1 MQASPCGQ
9 PATSEAAKALLWAG
23 GVATTLIGSWI
34 TSRIRLYQDHKN
46 AHHQELKERI
56 LAPVKS
62 GLLEHFGP
70 MAAGQSG
77 VLGLEYGT
85 QQINEN
91 AKITEDATRSGF
103 FLVAPF
109 PTSAIF
115 GSLDSALL
123 VDARRT
129 HYRDV
134 MERVDEFL
142 SAWSSTA
149 GECHGWCSKVADKI
163 LRESR
168 MPAFLNSDPQTRS
181 YVMHLHLA
189 LVVYRRLFGF
199 QSGAAR
205 VVNQGAEWVMHIE
218 DRAAALG
225 SKEQIDAVIETIDQL
240 VQSEAAIARSL
251 RERIAALN
259 RKLMVDVIGALDYAA
274 ASRRLHR
281 RCDLVPFF

>member
-1 MQASPCGQ
+1 MQVPPGGQ
-9 PATSEAAKALLWAG
+9 PPTSDAAKALLWAG
-23 GVATTLIGSWI
+23 GVLTTIIGSWI

-46 AHHQELKERI
+46 AHHQELKDRI
-56 LAPVKS
+56 LAPMKS

-77 VLGLEYGT
+77 VLGLEYGA
-85 QQINEN
+85 QQINES

-115 GSLDSALL
+115 GLLDSALL

-134 MERVDEFL
+134 MELVDGFL
-142 SAWSSTA
+142 SEWSAAA
-149 GECHGWCSKVADKI
+149 GECHAWCSKLAERI
-163 LRESR
+163 LRESK
-168 MPAFLNSDPQTRS
+168 MPAFLGSGGHTGS

-189 LVVYRRLFGF
+189 LVVYRRLSGF
-199 QSGAAR
+199 PVGAAR
-205 VVNQGAEWVMHIE
+205 VVNQGPDWVMHIE
-218 DRAAALG
+218 DRAAAVG
-225 SKEQIDAVIETIDQL
+225 SEQQVDAVVEILDGL
-240 VQSEAAIARSL
+240 VESEAATARGLGEKIAG
-251 RERIAALN
+251 LN
-259 RKLMVDVIGALDYAA
+259 RKLMVEVVGALDYAA
-274 ASRRLHR
+274 ASRRLRR